1 MLELERL
8 TKEKIALTHEYHS
21 RIKLMNAFRK
31 VPLSYIRVYEAAGR
45 TLSFAD
51 AARELSL
58 SPSAVSHSV
67 RKLEDLLGHR
77 LFQRSTREVRLTR
90 EGAMLMEHIQRGMA
104 EMQRGFALLASD
116 ERTPLRLHTAPSFAT
131 QWLLPRLAGFVRNHP
146 NIDLRVS
153 ASTEYA
159 RFDDDFD
166 LDIVYG
172 EPKPSPHEKIPLGVE
187 GLAPLCTPALAE
199 YIRKPEDLYG
209 VPLIQCEVQMYQWK
223 GWFEANQL
231 PPPTHYGL
239 RFDRSAMAIAAA
251 VDGLGVVLES
261 TLLSE
266 RELQRGELVRPLTGT
281 TREVEYV
288 GHYLVHPRSQHR
300 HEAFETFK
308 AWLMSELGI
317 GEHTVGSVRV

>member
-1 MLELERL
+1 
-8 TKEKIALTHEYHS
+8 
-21 RIKLMNAFRK
+21 MNVFRK
-31 VPLSYIRVYEAAGR
+31 VPLAYIRVYEAAGR
-45 TLSFAD
+45 SLSFAD

-67 RKLEDLLGHR
+67 RKLEELLGHR

-90 EGAMLMEHIQRGMA
+90 EGAMLMEHIQRGME
-104 EMQRGFALLASD
+104 EMQRGFALLASE

-131 QWLLPRLAGFVRNHP
+131 QWLLPRLAGFVRDHP
-146 NIDLRVS
+146 NIDLRFS

-159 RFDDDFD
+159 RFDNDFD

-172 EPKPSPHEKIPLGVE
+172 EPKNSPHQKIPLVLE
-187 GLAPLCTPALAE
+187 GLAPLCTPAFAE
-199 YIRKPEDLYG
+199 HIRKPEDLYNL
-209 VPLIQCEVQMYQWK
+209 PLIQCEVQMYQWK

-266 RELQRGELVRPLTGT
+266 RELQRGELVRPLAGS

-288 GHYLVHPRSQHR
+288 GHYLVHPRRQQR

-308 AWLMSELGI
+308 AWLLDALGI
-317 GEHTVGSVRV
+317 SDRTNVPGDRDVS

>member
-1 MLELERL
+1 
-8 TKEKIALTHEYHS
+8 
-21 RIKLMNAFRK
+21 MNVFRK
-31 VPLSYIRVYEAAGR
+31 VPLAYIRVFEAAGR

-58 SPSAVSHSV
+58 SPSAVSHSI
-67 RKLEDLLGHR
+67 RKMEELVGHR

-90 EGAMLMEHIQRGMA
+90 EGGMLMEHIQRGMD
-104 EMQRGFALLASD
+104 EMQRGFALLTSD

-131 QWLLPRLAGFVRNHP
+131 QWLLPRLASFVRDHP
-146 NIDLRVS
+146 NIDLRFS

-159 RFDDDFD
+159 RFDNDFD

-172 EPKPSPHEKIPLGVE
+172 EPAPSPHAKIPLALE

-199 YIRKPEDLYG
+199 HIRKPEDLYRL
-209 VPLIQCEVQMYQWK
+209 PLIQCEVQMYQWK
-223 GWFEANQL
+223 GWFETNQL
-231 PPPTHYGL
+231 APPTHYGL
-239 RFDRSAMAIAAA
+239 RFDRSSMAIAAA

-266 RELQRGELVRPLTGT
+266 RELQRGELVRPLAGS

-288 GHYLVHPRSQHR
+288 GHYLVHPRRQHR

-308 AWLMSELGI
+308 AWLLKALGI
-317 GEHTVGSVRV
+317 RDGEPGLSNP

>member
-1 MLELERL
+1 
-8 TKEKIALTHEYHS
+8 
-21 RIKLMNAFRK
+21 MNVFRK
-31 VPLSYIRVYEAAGR
+31 IPLSTIRVFETAAR
-45 TLSFAD
+45 TLSFAE
-51 AARELSL
+51 AARELNL
-58 SPSAVSHSV
+58 SPSAISHAV
-67 RKLEDLLGHR
+67 RKMEDLLGHR

-90 EGAMLMEHIQRGMA
+90 EGAMLMEHIQRGMD
-104 EMQRGFALLASD
+104 EMQRGFALLTSD

-131 QWLLPRLAGFVRNHP
+131 QWLLPRLAAFVRDHP
-146 NIDLRVS
+146 NIDLRFS

-172 EPKPSPHEKIPLGVE
+172 TPKPSAHQQIPLAQE

-199 YIRKPEDLYG
+199 RIRKPEDLYH

-223 GWFEANQL
+223 GWFDANQL

-239 RFDRSAMAIAAA
+239 RFDRSSMAIAAA

-266 RELQRGELVRPLTGT
+266 RELQRGELVRPLAGT
-281 TREVEYV
+281 TREVNYI
-288 GHYLVHPRSQHR
+288 GHYLVHPRRPHR

-308 AWLMSELGI
+308 AWLLTALGI
-317 GEHTVGSVRV
+317 EEQPAPA

>member
-8 TKEKIALTHEYHS
+8 TKEKIALTHECYS
-21 RIKLMNAFRK
+21 RNKSMNAFRK

-51 AARELSL
+51 AARELNL

-172 EPKPSPHEKIPLGVE
+172 EPRPSAHEKIPLGVE

-266 RELQRGELVRPLTGT
+266 RELQRGQLVRPLAGT

-317 GEHTVGSVRV
+317 GDHAAGSVRV

>member
-1 MLELERL
+1 
-8 TKEKIALTHEYHS
+8 
-21 RIKLMNAFRK
+21 MNLFRK
-31 VPLSYIRVYEAAGR
+31 VPLPYIRVFEAAGR
-45 TLSFAD
+45 TLSFVD
-51 AARELSL
+51 ASHELGL

-67 RKLEDLLGHR
+67 RKLEALLGQR
-77 LFQRSTREVRLTR
+77 LFQRSTREVHLTR
-90 EGAMLMEHIQRGMA
+90 EGAILIEHIQRGME
-104 EMQRGFALLASD
+104 EMRRGFALLSNE
-116 ERTPLRLHTAPSFAT
+116 ERAPLRLHTAPSFAT
-131 QWLLPRLAGFVRNHP
+131 QWLIPRLAGFVRDHP
-146 NIDLRVS
+146 NIDLRFS

-172 EPKPSPHEKIPLGVE
+172 EPRPSPFAKIPLARE

-199 YIRKPEDLYG
+199 RIRKPEDLYHL
-209 VPLIQCEVQMYQWK
+209 PLIQCEVQMYQWR

-239 RFDRSAMAIAAA
+239 RFDRSSMAIAAA

-266 RELQRGELVRPLTGT
+266 RELQRGELVRPLAGS

-288 GHYLVHPRSQHR
+288 GHHLVHPRMHTR

-308 AWLMSELGI
+308 EWLLNALAS
-317 GEHTVGSVRV
+317 

>member
-1 MLELERL
+1 
-8 TKEKIALTHEYHS
+8 
-21 RIKLMNAFRK
+21 MNDFRK
-31 VPLSYIRVYEAAGR
+31 IPLSTIRVFETAGR

-58 SPSAVSHSV
+58 SPSAVSHAV
-67 RKLEDLLGHR
+67 RKMEELLGHR

-90 EGAMLMEHIQRGMA
+90 EGAMLMEHIQRGME
-104 EMQRGFALLASD
+104 EMQRGFALLTGD

-131 QWLLPRLAGFVRNHP
+131 QWLLPRLGAFVRDHP
-146 NIDLRVS
+146 NIDLRFS

-172 EPKPSPHEKIPLGVE
+172 QPKPSPHEQIPLAVE
-187 GLAPLCTPALAE
+187 GLAPLCSPALAE
-199 YIRKPEDLYG
+199 RIRKPEDLYHA
-209 VPLIQCEVQMYQWK
+209 PLIQCEVQMHQWK
-223 GWFEANQL
+223 GWFEENQL

-239 RFDRSAMAIAAA
+239 RFDRSSMAIAAA

-266 RELQRGELVRPLTGT
+266 RELQRGELVRPLAGT
-281 TREVEYV
+281 TREVKYV
-288 GHYLVHPRSQHR
+288 GHYLVHPRRQLR

-308 AWLMSELGI
+308 AWLLAALGVVDGRV
-317 GEHTVGSVRV
+317 GEMAGE